1 MSSEIVGLAGGPNG
15 ILQRARALLDAGQL
29 DLALTLVQFAVDAA
43 APGSS
48 DAARAHTL
56 RAEVLRAK
64 ERAEP
69 SYMAQGIYRSFR
81 LLSEES
87 SKL

>member
-1 MSSEIVGLAGGPNG
+1 MLA
-15 ILQRARALLDAGQL
+15 AGQL

-43 APGSS
+43 APSSS
-48 DAARAHTL
+48 DAVRAHAL

-81 LLSEES
+81 LLSEAA

>member
-1 MSSEIVGLAGGPNG
+1 MAGGQQAV
-15 ILQRARALLDAGQL
+15 LRRAKVLLDAGQL
-29 DLALTLVQFAVDAA
+29 DLALTLAQYAVDVAA
-43 APGSS
+43 SVPSS
-48 DAARAHTL
+48 DAASAHAL
-56 RAEVLRAK
+56 RVEVLRAK

-81 LLSEES
+81 LLSEDICNPP